1 MSGQVQAA
9 GVFAVSN
16 YGFKIGPAGA
26 TKDQLMTVKDVNSL
40 QPKVKSTIK
49 NWSPMDQAGWER
61 NLVTGKSMSMD
72 MKGQRNYGDPGNDFI
87 AGKLLSIGQDCNAVL
102 EIDFPNG
109 DELLCNGVIDISSPF
124 GGASTD
130 ADTLEW
136 SYTVD
141 GKPQYIPFGSETALT
156 FSSVPVANATG
167 VAITAS
173 PTLTFSNA
181 LSDYSNVALVKASDG
196 SGVTFTPTL
205 DNTGKILTLKPTV
218 SLTAGTEYEIILAG
232 VKDLYGHALATQVIL
247 FTTAAS

>member
-1 MSGQVQAA
+1 MNEQVQPA
-9 GVFAVSN
+9 GVFAVSD

-26 TKDQLMTVKDVNSL
+26 ARNQLMTVKDTETL

-49 NWSPMDQAGWER
+49 NWNPMDQGGWER

-72 MKGQRNYGDPGNDFI
+72 MKGKRNYGDPGNDFI
-87 AGKLLSIGQDCNAVL
+87 AGKLLSIGQDCNSVL

-109 DELLCNGVIDISSPF
+109 DAVLCNGLIDITSPF

-130 ADTLEW
+130 ADALEW
-136 SYTVD
+136 SYVVD
-141 GKPQYIPFGSETALT
+141 GKPTYIPAGSETALT

-181 LSDYSNVALVKASDG
+181 LSDYSNVAFVKALDG
-196 SGVTFTPTL
+196 SGVTFTATL
-205 DNTGKILTLKPTV
+205 DSTGKILTLKPAA